1 MSHRGVCCVR
11 VCACTCC
18 ACILPLNHLVQNQC
32 SCSLPHQLV
41 WLQLQQYTEIFRSN
55 PDSKP
60 LLSDRGHL
68 YSSLQRTITK
78 CTWQTGEFQN
88 LCGNTGEPQFHSEF
102 LCCTFLVRP
111 SSPSRQGSSGG
122 FSNQIILPS
131 WKPKE
136 KRKRKSNSTLADIS
150 PLYQYCGVGSLRAQ
164 CSVLSSTTFLLACR
178 AQTQRRKLCSKA
190 ANNDTTI
197 GRITN
202 DNETIEGA
210 EISVFGLGGAHCSV
224 SHCH

>member
-1 MSHRGVCCVR
+1 MPLFSTSLVGVV
-11 VCACTCC
+11 VA
-18 ACILPLNHLVQNQC
+18 LK
-32 SCSLPHQLV
+32 
-41 WLQLQQYTEIFRSN
+41 YTEIFRSN

-131 WKPKE
+131 WKPK
-136 KRKRKSNSTLADIS
+136 KKKKPATPPWQTSLLWISTAGWGPSGLS
-150 PLYQYCGVGSLRAQ
+150 AQ
-164 CSVLSSTTFLLACR
+164 CSAPPRSSWPVGPRRRGGNSVVKLQTMTQLLDGLQTTMRQLR
-178 AQTQRRKLCSKA
+178 ERKLASSGWVERTAK
-190 ANNDTTI
+190 
-197 GRITN
+197 
-202 DNETIEGA
+202 
-210 EISVFGLGGAHCSV
+210 
-224 SHCH
+224 CHTVID